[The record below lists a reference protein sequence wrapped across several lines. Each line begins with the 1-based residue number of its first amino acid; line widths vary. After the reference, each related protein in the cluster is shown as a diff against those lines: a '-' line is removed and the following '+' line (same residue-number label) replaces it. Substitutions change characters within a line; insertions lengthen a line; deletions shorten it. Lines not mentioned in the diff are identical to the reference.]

1 MISYGACKAGQQTP
15 SFDITMLRNH
25 PLTRNIMCFV
35 VFAALLPAVHHLVG
49 SLSQG
54 GLPGKASV
62 VGILP
67 ITIDTP
73 ANRAAFGDKADYSS
87 WTTPE
92 VIAQQLLV
100 WSQVRHHD
108 RTVLLF
114 TRKVTALWCRIICDS
129 YNVLSSC
136 ASLNT
141 PVPCACAGS
150 TTSHVRWS
158 LHLPHQE
165 LRNISNAEYSIG
177 SAQCQCRSRG
187 SSCRTM
193 RSL

>member
-25 PLTRNIMCFV
+25 PLTRNIMCSV
-35 VFAALLPAVHHLVG
+35 VCAALLPAVHHLVG

-114 TRKVTALWCRIICDS
+114 TRRVAECARVSNYIRDS
-129 YNVLSSC
+129 YDVLSSC

-141 PVPCACAGS
+141 PVPCACTGS
-150 TTSHVRWS
+150 TTSYVRWS

-177 SAQCQCRSRG
+177 SA
-187 SSCRTM
+187 
-193 RSL
+193 